1 MVTLNELRKKLEKLI
16 GSKFDKNKILETFKN
31 YQEFGDN
38 SVVIYQADY
47 DKSKYFAH
55 INQVGA
61 HKFIIEVD
69 ENNIITGIFD

>member
-1 MVTLNELRKKLEKLI
+1 MIDLNEVRKKLEKLI
-16 GSKFDKNKILETFKN
+16 GSRFDKNKILEAFKN